1 MDFEFPALHLNPRLP
16 RAGRNNVVSAARSA
30 GCPAGLPALSRGV
43 RRVMAEF

>member
-16 RAGRNNVVSAARSA
+16 RAGRNNVVRAARSA
-30 GCPAGLPALSRGV
+30 GLPAPSLGV